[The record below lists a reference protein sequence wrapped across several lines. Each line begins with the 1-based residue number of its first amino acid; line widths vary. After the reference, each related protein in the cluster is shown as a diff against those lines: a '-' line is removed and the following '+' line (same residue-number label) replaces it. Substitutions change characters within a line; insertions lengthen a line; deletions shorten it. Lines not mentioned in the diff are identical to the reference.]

1 LIEKIGDAQACR
13 GFLAPFR
20 ARGAALKAEPA
31 PELLRRRVELGHQ
44 LPIGCGAAAGG
55 WAGSTIGHGKGR
67 LVATAAG
74 TFLGGLIGNQIGRSM
89 DRTDRLYAV
98 RSAGDALEREPDGGY
113 AHWENP
119 NTGNSGYTVPTRTY
133 ETAPGRYCR
142 EYQTTVV
149 VGGRTQSGYGTA
161 CRQPDGSWQVVG

>member
-1 LIEKIGDAQACR
+1 MKIGKLGIAAVVA
-13 GFLAPFR
+13 LAL
-20 ARGAALKAEPA
+20 AGCAETGIGPK
-31 PELLRRRVELGHQ
+31 EGVGTLL
-44 LPIGCGAAAGG
+44 GAAAGG

-119 NTGNSGYTVPTRTY
+119 NTGN
-133 ETAPGRYCR
+133 
-142 EYQTTVV
+142 
-149 VGGRTQSGYGTA
+149 
-161 CRQPDGSWQVVG
+161 

>member
-1 LIEKIGDAQACR
+1 MNIGKLGIAAAVA
-13 GFLAPFR
+13 LAL
-20 ARGAALKAEPA
+20 AGCAETGIGPK
-31 PELLRRRVELGHQ
+31 EGIGTLL
-44 LPIGCGAAAGG
+44 GAAAGG

-67 LVATAAG
+67 LIATAAG